1 MTKEKT
7 PVDGKTEIECQD
19 KLPARRTESDNSAT
33 GEHSVA
39 LFAAKCLS
47 TKNVIKSCFTKWKIK
62 FGK

>member
-39 LFAAKCLS
+39 LFAAKRLS
-47 TKNVIKSCFTKWKIK
+47 TKNFMKSCFTKWKIK

>member
-19 KLPARRTESDNSAT
+19 KLPARRTEPDNSAT
-33 GEHSVA
+33 GKHSVA
-39 LFAAKCLS
+39 LFAAKRLS
-47 TKNVIKSCFTKWKIK
+47 TKNVMKSCFTKWKIK

>member
-39 LFAAKCLS
+39 LFAAKRLS
-47 TKNVIKSCFTKWKIK
+47 TKNVMKCCFTKWKIK

>member
-7 PVDGKTEIECQD
+7 PVDGRTEIECQD

-39 LFAAKCLS
+39 LFAAKRLS
-47 TKNVIKSCFTKWKIK
+47 TKNVMKSCFTKWKIK

>member
-19 KLPARRTESDNSAT
+19 KLPARRTESDNCAT

-39 LFAAKCLS
+39 LFAANCLS
-47 TKNVIKSCFTKWKIK
+47 TKNVIKSCFIKWKIK

>member
-39 LFAAKCLS
+39 LFAAKRLS
-47 TKNVIKSCFTKWKIK
+47 TKNVMKSSFTKWKIK